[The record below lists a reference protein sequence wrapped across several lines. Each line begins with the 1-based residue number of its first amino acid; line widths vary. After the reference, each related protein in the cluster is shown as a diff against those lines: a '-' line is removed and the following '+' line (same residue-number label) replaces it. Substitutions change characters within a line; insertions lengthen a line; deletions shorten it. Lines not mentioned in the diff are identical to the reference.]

1 MANDADFRPIVML
14 IILTVELNDVFA
26 YITGKTFGHRKIT
39 PQTSPNKTLGGAL
52 GALVLTTTL
61 VSTVGHFVFAGSGV
75 DTPEK
80 LIGLGLIVSV
90 AGQFGDLMVS
100 SIKRDIGIKDMG
112 VTIPGHGGL
121 LDRFDSILLVAPA
134 VFYYIE
140 FFREFG
146 MDQPVRIFTDGG

>member
-1 MANDADFRPIVML
+1 M
-14 IILTVELNDVFA
+14 
-26 YITGKTFGHRKIT
+26 
-39 PQTSPNKTLGGAL
+39 
-52 GALVLTTTL
+52 LTTTL
-61 VSTVGHFVFAGSGV
+61 VSTVGHFVFAGSRV
-75 DTPEK
+75 DTPAR

-134 VFYYIE
+134 VFHYIGL
-140 FFREFG
+140 FRGFG
-146 MDQPVRIFTDGG
+146 VDQPVRIFTGGG